1 MPYTYASPAR
11 AGRAEALQE
20 DEMAACGPVARA
32 VSAFMV
38 CSAAMLVVNKQTLR
52 IFPLPLTVLWIQMAA
67 ATAVLALH
75 VWKRASLRPWSDA
88 VRWARVV
95 PPLFAAMLAT
105 GMLAL
110 KFASLGAVI
119 VGRNATPLLALP
131 LEAAVLRERPP
142 ASAWTWA
149 SLVAVLVGA
158 VLYIDEDLDRG
169 TSAEGVVFLVLNML
183 AATAERL
190 AERHLLAVRPV
201 RVPRPALLLLNNA
214 LGALFVAIAVPLVP
228 LGPYGRPETHSFAY
242 YDPQDFHTIETVGAY
257 ALLVLSCAC
266 GLAIGWAGLRVQ
278 ALLSATSVL
287 VVTNLNKVV
296 VVVVGVVF
304 FGEARSARA
313 SLGMAVALLGGA
325 AYGALQHADL
335 AERGP
340 KWRKAGGAAL
350 ALHTALLLIV
360 LADVATPRSDGD
372 APVRDRP
379 AMPRVEFRGAPLDP
393 SEAQIRRV
401 PGSEGLSI
409 MPAGSKDLIAA
420 PNGRASTMF
429 DTMLRDPHDGSYH
442 FVTRICRGAEEPHRK
457 WQGDGLYYARYTEQG
472 FRWQLE
478 NPSLPWHGPGSHEQR
493 ARVVVNMDS
502 PNCTVSLDL
511 VEDPR
516 FFLLDGVP
524 HVIITGGAH
533 MWIAALDPLL
543 RDTNCSAW
551 VRLHAE
557 PPPGE
562 RAQKGWAPF
571 EHKGAL
577 HAVYAW
583 HPLVVLRCDHKTG
596 RCMRTADVAYSPHA
610 MAFSDVHGGTPL
622 LPMGDEGQWFG
633 FVHSHRH
640 CVVLRQH
647 LHNAMLVVVTFSES
661 SGFELRYVSDAI
673 LPWRGYDDPNML
685 AYVNEATGIV
695 SANASVDEVFITT
708 NEMSSYGRLARL
720 TGAYALAEW
729 GATQRGDEW
738 YARYAAELDAVC
750 ARVPA
755 PPEAERLASAAW
767 GLLGTALTAA
777 LAAACVIAWLRAQG
791 YGAAKLSEER
801 VAIVAQDA
809 AGVRGDRADES
820 SP

>member
-1 MPYTYASPAR
+1 MTWPAV
-11 AGRAEALQE
+11 
-20 DEMAACGPVARA
+20 ACGPVARA

-38 CSAAMLVVNKQTLR
+38 CSAAMIVVNKQVVRALR
-52 IFPLPLTVLWIQMAA
+52 LPLTVLWIQMAA
-67 ATAVLALH
+67 ATLALAPY

-158 VLYIDEDLDRG
+158 VLYIDEDLGRG
-169 TSAEGVVFLVLNML
+169 TSAAGVVFLVLNML

-190 AERHLLAVRPV
+190 AQRLLLAVRPV
-201 RVPRPALLLLNNA
+201 RLAQSALLLINNA
-214 LGALFVAIAVPLVP
+214 LGALLVAIAIPLVP
-228 LGPYGRPETHSFAY
+228 LGPYGRPETHSLSYLRPA
-242 YDPQDFHTIETVGAY
+242 DTRTIEDVEAY
-257 ALLVLSCAC
+257 ALLAFSCAC
-266 GLAIGWAGLRVQ
+266 GLAIGWTALRAQ
-278 ALLSATSVL
+278 LHLSATSML
-287 VVTNLNKVV
+287 VVTNLNKVAV
-296 VVVVGVVF
+296 VVAGVVC
-304 FGEARSARA
+304 FGETRTARA
-313 SLGMAVALLGGA
+313 LLGITAALLGGA

-335 AERGP
+335 AKRGP

-350 ALHTALLLIV
+350 ALHAALLLIV

-409 MPAGSKDLIAA
+409 MPAGSKDLVTA
-420 PNGRASTMF
+420 PNGRASTMWN
-429 DTMLRDPHDGSYH
+429 TMLRDPHDGSYH
-442 FVTRICRGAEEPHRK
+442 FVTRICRGAEVPHRK
-457 WQGDGLYYARYTEQG
+457 WQGDGLYYARYTEHG
-472 FRWQLE
+472 FQLQLA
-478 NPSLPWHGPGSHEQR
+478 NPALPWHGPGSHEQH
-493 ARVVVNMDS
+493 ALVVANMDS
-502 PNCTVSLDL
+502 SNCTMFDI

-516 FFLLDGVP
+516 FFLLDSVP
-524 HVIITGGAH
+524 HVIITGGPH

-557 PPPGE
+557 PPPDE
-562 RAQKGWAPF
+562 RCQKNWAPF
-571 EHKGAL
+571 EHEGAL
-577 HAVYAW
+577 HVVYSW
-583 HPLVVLRCDHKTG
+583 HPLVVLRCDPNTG
-596 RCMRTADVAYSPHA
+596 RCVRTDDVAYPSR
-610 MAFSDVHGGTPL
+610 MRRNNVHGGTQL
-622 LPMGDEGQWFG
+622 VPMGEGRWLS
-633 FVHSHRH
+633 FVHSRHR
-640 CVVLRQH
+640 CAVLNSH

-661 SGFELRYVSDAI
+661 SGFELRYMSDAI

-685 AYVNEATGIV
+685 AFVNEATGIV
-695 SANASVDEVFITT
+695 SANASVDEVLITT

-777 LAAACVIAWLRAQG
+777 LAATCAVAWLRAQG
-791 YGAAKLSEER
+791 YVVAAKGYEER
-801 VAIVAQDA
+801 AAIVTKAVYD
-809 AGVRGDRADES
+809 VCE
-820 SP
+820 